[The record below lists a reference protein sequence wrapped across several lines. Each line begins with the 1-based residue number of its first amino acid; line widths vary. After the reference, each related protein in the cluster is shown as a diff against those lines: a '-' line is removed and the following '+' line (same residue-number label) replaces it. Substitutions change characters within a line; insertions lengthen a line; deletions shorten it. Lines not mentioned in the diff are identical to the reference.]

1 MNFRK
6 KKEKNKNMGI
16 SIEQNTNNTCEHGD
30 KYVQV
35 WKRREMR
42 LHVQIHIRRNQ
53 NNKHAGRQGGQT
65 YEQGHAYNK
74 NTVPQI
80 CIEFR
85 KKENIN
91 R

>member
-42 LHVQIHIRRNQ
+42 LHV
-53 NNKHAGRQGGQT
+53 
-65 YEQGHAYNK
+65 
-74 NTVPQI
+74 
-80 CIEFR
+80 
-85 KKENIN
+85 
-91 R
+91 